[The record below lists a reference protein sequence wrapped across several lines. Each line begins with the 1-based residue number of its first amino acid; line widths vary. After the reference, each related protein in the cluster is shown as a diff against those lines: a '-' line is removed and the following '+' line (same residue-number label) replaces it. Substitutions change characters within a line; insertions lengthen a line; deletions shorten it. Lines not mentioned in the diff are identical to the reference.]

1 MLEEKKR
8 IQFIF
13 KDKDM
18 NLRKDLLLVILK
30 RGQSYS
36 QFLKLRQRAILRG
49 SLIYVYPASQLLNSI
64 WGGKNVIL
72 TSRVIMSDRLGR
84 KTSSQEPRASFV
96 QMLNS
101 SDGFENHNHAREEIA
116 MRNYGAPFMW
126 TLKATLSCLWPVYSK
141 WLGRYEI
148 RWWTTTL
155 S

>member
-64 WGGKNVIL
+64 
-72 TSRVIMSDRLGR
+72 
-84 KTSSQEPRASFV
+84 
-96 QMLNS
+96 
-101 SDGFENHNHAREEIA
+101 
-116 MRNYGAPFMW
+116 
-126 TLKATLSCLWPVYSK
+126 
-141 WLGRYEI
+141 
-148 RWWTTTL
+148 
-155 S
+155 